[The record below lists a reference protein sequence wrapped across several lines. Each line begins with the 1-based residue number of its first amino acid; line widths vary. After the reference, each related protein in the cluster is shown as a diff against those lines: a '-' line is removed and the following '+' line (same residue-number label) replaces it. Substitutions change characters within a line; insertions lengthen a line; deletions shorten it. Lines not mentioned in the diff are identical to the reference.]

1 MFGILQKMDRFSN
14 NLMTEEQKIDFIQ
27 ELVDFDLVWNM
38 HEKYRNE
45 AARLLDAGKVVNL
58 VLRRKEKNEKV

>member
-1 MFGILQKMDRFSN
+1 MFGILQKMDYFSN

-27 ELVDFDLVWNM
+27 ELVDFGLVWDM

-45 AARLLDAGKVVNL
+45 AARLMDAGKVAGL
-58 VLRRKEKNEKV
+58 VLRRKEKKQ